1 MEDLSSSISE
11 LAMSLNNVWVLFS
24 AFLVMFMQA
33 GFALVEVGF
42 TQSKNG
48 VNIIMKNLVD
58 FLIGSIV
65 FWAVGYSIMF
75 GEDIKGLVGQFSFL
89 YGPDEVDGLPQLT
102 KVMFQTVFAATSATI
117 VSGAMAERTVFSAY
131 LIYSFFISLVI
142 YPVSGHWIW
151 GGGWL
156 SEMGF
161 IDFAGSTVVHSVGG
175 WVSLVGAALLGPRT
189 GKYIDGKAQIIP
201 PQNLILGSLGVF
213 VLWLGWFGF
222 NPGSQLAAAGTDN
235 ALAIAHIAV
244 NTNLAAAAGAL
255 AAMFLSYFRTKKW
268 SLSLT
273 LNGALAGLVGVTAG
287 CAVVSLEG
295 AFFIGIICG
304 IALVYSIDFVEKI
317 LKIDDPVGAISV
329 HGINGSLGTLLV
341 GVFAVDGGSL
351 YGGGFHQLYIQAIGM
366 FAVMAWAGGTSF
378 LLFKTMKV
386 LNNFRVSK
394 EIELEGLDMHEHGEV
409 AYNS

>member
-1 MEDLSSSISE
+1 MEELSSSISE

-65 FWAVGYSIMF
+65 FWAVGYSLMF
-75 GEDIKGLVGQFSFL
+75 GEDISGLFGQITFL

-102 KVMFQTVFAATSATI
+102 KLMFQTVFAATSATI

-142 YPVSGHWIW
+142 YPISGHWIW

-189 GKYIDGKAQIIP
+189 GKYINGKAQVIP

-255 AAMFLSYFRTKKW
+255 AAMFISYLRNKKW

-295 AFFIGIICG
+295 AFIIGIICG
-304 IALVYSIDFVEKI
+304 ITLVFAIDFVEKV

-329 HGINGSLGTLLV
+329 HGISGALGTLLV

-351 YGGGFHQLYIQAIGM
+351 YGGGLHQLYIQAIGM
-366 FAVMAWAGGTSF
+366 FAVMAWAGGSSY

-409 AYNS
+409 AYN

>member
-1 MEDLSSSISE
+1 MEELSSSISE

-65 FWAVGYSIMF
+65 FWAVGYSLMF
-75 GEDIKGLVGQFSFL
+75 GEDVNGLFGQITFL

-102 KVMFQTVFAATSATI
+102 KLMFQTVFAATSATI

-142 YPVSGHWIW
+142 YPISGHWIW

-189 GKYIDGKAQIIP
+189 GKYINGKAQVIP

-255 AAMFLSYFRTKKW
+255 AAMLVSYLRNKKW

-295 AFFIGIICG
+295 AFMIGIICG
-304 IALVYSIDFVEKI
+304 ITLVFAIDFVEKV

-329 HGINGSLGTLLV
+329 HGISGALGTLLV

-351 YGGGFHQLYIQAIGM
+351 YGGGLHQLYIQAIGI
-366 FAVMAWAGGTSF
+366 FAVMAWAGGSSF

-386 LNNFRVSK
+386 FNNFRVSK

-409 AYNS
+409 AYN